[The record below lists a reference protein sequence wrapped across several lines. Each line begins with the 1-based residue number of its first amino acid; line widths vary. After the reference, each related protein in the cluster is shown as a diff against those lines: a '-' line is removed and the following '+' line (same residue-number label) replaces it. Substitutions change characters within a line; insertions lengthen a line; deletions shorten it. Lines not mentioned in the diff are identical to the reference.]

1 MDGDTVLIISTNQ
14 IFLGSA
20 SRPLVSSEQYFKIT
34 WLHVTTVYRQL
45 CLSVLLT
52 SAYLKNLGFFLLLR
66 KNQRC
71 N

>member
-20 SRPLVSSEQYFKIT
+20 SRPLVSSEQYFYF
-34 WLHVTTVYRQL
+34 LHVTTVYRQL